1 MMSEKGT
8 LAYLSLGSNLGD
20 RFANLEGGIAHL
32 RESPTIRLMHI
43 SPLYETQS
51 WGDTAQP
58 DFLNCVA
65 SLTVKGGAMQLLHLC
80 QDIETRAGRMTRG
93 DGAPRPLD
101 IDILVF
107 GTEQIDSPT
116 LTIPHPR
123 LAGRRFVLEPFAD
136 IAPNLV
142 VPGLGKSVATLLK
155 QCPDKSWVKRIAEV
169 I

>member
-1 MMSEKGT
+1 MAEKGIM
-8 LAYLSLGSNLGD
+8 AYLSLGSNLGERMD
-20 RFANLEGGIAHL
+20 NLEAGVAHL
-32 RESPTIRLMHI
+32 RESPAIRLMRI

-51 WGDTAQP
+51 WGDAAQP
-58 DFLNCVA
+58 DFLNCAA
-65 SLTVKGGAMQLLHLC
+65 SLTVKGGALQLLHLC
-80 QDIETRAGRMTRG
+80 QEIETRAGRMTRG

-107 GTEQIDSPT
+107 GTEQMDSPT

-123 LAGRRFVLEPFAD
+123 LAQRRFVLQPLAD

-142 VPGLGKSVATLLK
+142 IPGLGKSVAALLK
-155 QCPDKSWVKRIAEV
+155 ECADKSWVRRIAEV

>member
-1 MMSEKGT
+1 MTEKG
-8 LAYLSLGSNLGD
+8 LMAYLSLGSNLGD
-20 RFANLEGGIAHL
+20 RMDNLESGVCWL
-32 RESPTIRLMHI
+32 REAPSIRLMHL

-51 WGDTAQP
+51 WGDAAQP

-80 QDIETRAGRMTRG
+80 QELETRAGRMTRG
-93 DGAPRPLD
+93 DGTPRPLD

-107 GTEQIDSPT
+107 GTEQMDSPT

-123 LAGRRFVLEPFAD
+123 LAQRRFVLAPLAD

-142 VPGLGKSVATLLK
+142 IPGLGKSVATLLK
-155 QCPDKSWVKRIAEV
+155 ECADKSWIRRIAEV